1 MADEEL
7 RTFVALPLSEAMHEA
22 LSRVQRR
29 LRRRIPYGVRWVR
42 TEGIHLTLFFLGE
55 IPAAQ
60 VEPISAA
67 LTAVARHVPP
77 FTLAVGGLGAFPS
90 PRRPRVLWVGIE
102 GGEPLTLLHAAVNEA
117 LASLG
122 HRPDARPFHPHL
134 TLGRVQRGLRRDEV
148 AGIGEAFRAEMARPL
163 TLGTTPAE
171 AMILFR
177 SILKPSGAEY
187 RPLRRFPLGGQA

>member
-1 MADEEL
+1 VNEGKVRA
-7 RTFVALPLSEAMHEA
+7 FVALPLDAPLHAA
-22 LSRVQRR
+22 LDRLQGR

-77 FTLAVGGLGAFPS
+77 FTLEVGGLGAFPS

-148 AGIGEAFRAEMARPL
+148 AEIGERFQAEMARASA
-163 TLGTTPAE
+163 LGTTPAE
-171 AMILFR
+171 EMILFR

-187 RPLRRFPLGGQA
+187 HPLRRFPLRG